1 MVQWCNGAKRQ
12 LPQSGVRPQYVKNT
26 FCIFEKCFY
35 GIKNFDPQ
43 EKCCTFAMDLKIQA
57 SLGCARDSKIKYLD
71 SPLAGTSLASV
82 KR

>member
-1 MVQWCNGAKRQ
+1 MLLRCFVASLMKSELSNKKQ
-12 LPQSGVRPQYVKNT
+12 KNT

>member
-1 MVQWCNGAKRQ
+1 MVQWCNGAK
-12 LPQSGVRPQYVKNT
+12 QSHYVNSKNT

-43 EKCCTFAMDLKIQA
+43 EKCCAFAMDLKIQA